1 MKKLRF
7 QQLCQDMKAKRD
19 ALKNPSQ
26 ETIDMLVSNVINYFI
41 SNYIKEFM
49 NRLWMFIKLYILIE
63 NISLYIFFYDL
74 YKHS

>member
-1 MKKLRF
+1 
-7 QQLCQDMKAKRD
+7 MKAKRD

-41 SNYIKEFM
+41 YNYIKEFM

-63 NISLYIFFYDL
+63 NINLYIFFYDL